1 MTEENLQKES
11 EINTIEEMLL
21 SLCDHDNYYVIRML
35 KNELEQLKKT
45 LNDDSN
51 LRKLELLKTRIEQL
65 EKGLTVY
72 SNYFCEECIY
82 LLMNIKRK
90 ER

>member
-11 EINTIEEMLL
+11 EINAIEEMLL
-21 SLCDHDNYYVIRML
+21 SLCDHDNYYVIGML
-35 KNELEQLKKT
+35 KKEIEELKKT
-45 LNDDSN
+45 LRDEVNIRNADV
-51 LRKLELLKTRIEQL
+51 LKKRVEQL

-82 LLMNIKRK
+82 LLMNIKRREK
-90 ER
+90 